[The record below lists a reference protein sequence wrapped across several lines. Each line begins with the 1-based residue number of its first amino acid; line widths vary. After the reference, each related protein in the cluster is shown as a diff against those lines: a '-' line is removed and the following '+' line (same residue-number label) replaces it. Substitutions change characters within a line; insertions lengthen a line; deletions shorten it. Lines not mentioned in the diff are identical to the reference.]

1 MRRAGT
7 RRLNLE
13 PTRFTESLEEHA
25 EPQRRTW
32 VYQRFVCLRV
42 FMSVQVMHRSLLT
55 LCFGLSASQAG
66 AEMGDL
72 SLFSRQGR
80 VLYHMVSWAQS
91 ALDTQESVG
100 ARSNLP
106 AARPISRKAETVWG
120 LLSCLNSLAGANTA
134 HE

>member
-1 MRRAGT
+1 
-7 RRLNLE
+7 
-13 PTRFTESLEEHA
+13 
-25 EPQRRTW
+25 
-32 VYQRFVCLRV
+32 
-42 FMSVQVMHRSLLT
+42 
-55 LCFGLSASQAG
+55 
-66 AEMGDL
+66 MGDL
-72 SLFSRQGR
+72 SLFSGQGR

-106 AARPISRKAETVWG
+106 AAPPISRKAETVWG